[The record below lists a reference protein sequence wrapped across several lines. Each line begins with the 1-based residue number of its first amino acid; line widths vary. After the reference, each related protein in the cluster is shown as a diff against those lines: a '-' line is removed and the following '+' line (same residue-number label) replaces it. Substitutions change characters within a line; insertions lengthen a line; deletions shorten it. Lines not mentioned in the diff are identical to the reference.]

1 MAQMKTI
8 FVEEFGEPEVL
19 RYTDAERPSPG
30 EREAL
35 IEVRSAGV
43 NYADTMRRRNQYVVS
58 QDLPFVPGSEVA
70 GTVAEVGEGVE
81 NVSVGDRAVT
91 LLGTG
96 GYAEYAVAPA
106 RNLIPIPEG
115 LDFDQAAA
123 IPLQG
128 LTAYHCIKTSGSLKE
143 GESVLVHAAAG
154 GVGTLAVQMAKLL
167 GAGKVIATAS
177 SEEKLDLARSLGADV
192 PDRLYQGR
200 LAREGTRGHRRQGRR
215 RDPGDG
221 RQRLSPKEPDV
232 PERFRKDGCLRRG
245 EPRARDHRAGIFDE
259 RVPRHRR
266 FLPAANNAP
275 PGPFHP
281 EPAGGAGLDL
291 LRRPRNLLSAPPTPR
306 KRRPKPTP
314 TSKAERPQAS
324 SSSTRSDLRT
334 RFMAKTLSVCAM
346 G

>member
-1 MAQMKTI
+1 MKTI

-19 RYTDAERPSPG
+19 QYTEAERPSPV

-128 LTAYHCIKTSGSLKE
+128 LTAYHCIKTSGALEE
-143 GESVLVHAAAG
+143 GETVLVHAAAG
-154 GVGTLAVQMAKLL
+154 GVGTLAVQMARLL
-167 GAGKVIATAS
+167 GAGTIIATAS
-177 SEEKLDLARSLGADV
+177 SDEKLDLARSLGADV
-192 PDRLYQGR
+192 LIDYT
-200 LAREGTRGHRRQGRR
+200 EETW
-215 RDPGDG
+215 
-221 RQRLSPKEPDV
+221 
-232 PERFRKDGCLRRG
+232 PERVREATEGEGADVILEMVGSDFPEKNLTCLNVFGRMVVFGAASRERG
-245 EPRARDHRAGIFDE
+245 SI
-259 RVPRHRR
+259 VPASLMNECHAVVG
-266 FLPAANNAP
+266 FYLPQIM
-275 PGPFHP
+275 
-281 EPAGGAGLDL
+281 
-291 LRRPRNLLSAPPTPR
+291 RRPDLFVPSLREVLGWISSGDLQLTIGATYPLEKAAEAHADLEGRKTTGKLLLNP
-306 KRRPKPTP
+306 
-314 TSKAERPQAS
+314 
-324 SSSTRSDLRT
+324 
-334 RFMAKTLSVCAM
+334 
-346 G
+346 

>member
-128 LTAYHCIKTSGSLKE
+128 LTAYHCIKTSGALKE

-154 GVGTLAVQMAKLL
+154 GVGTLAVQMARLL
-167 GAGKVIATAS
+167 GAGTIIATAS
-177 SEEKLDLARSLGADV
+177 SDEKLDLARSLGADV
-192 PDRLYQGR
+192 LIDYT
-200 LAREGTRGHRRQGRR
+200 EETW
-215 RDPGDG
+215 
-221 RQRLSPKEPDV
+221 
-232 PERFRKDGCLRRG
+232 PERVREATEGEGADVILEMVGSDFPEKNLTCLNVFGRMVVFGAASRERG
-245 EPRARDHRAGIFDE
+245 SI
-259 RVPRHRR
+259 VPASLMNECHAVVG
-266 FLPAANNAP
+266 FYLPQIM
-275 PGPFHP
+275 
-281 EPAGGAGLDL
+281 
-291 LRRPRNLLSAPPTPR
+291 RRPDLFVPSLREVLGWISSGDLQLTIGTTYPLEKAAEAHADLEGRKTTGKLLLNP
-306 KRRPKPTP
+306 
-314 TSKAERPQAS
+314 
-324 SSSTRSDLRT
+324 
-334 RFMAKTLSVCAM
+334 
-346 G
+346 